1 MESRYTV
8 QHPEDTSLKEQLAQ
22 ARAASNTINERVKN
36 LHVLLEEIPI
46 QWNAYK
52 AK

>member
-1 MESRYTV
+1 MEVRYTV
-8 QHPEDTSLKEQLAQ
+8 SHPEDTSLKEQLAQ
-22 ARAASNTINERVKN
+22 ARAASNTISERVKN
-36 LHVLLEEIPI
+36 LRVILEEIPV